1 MFDFIW
7 ENKPDIISRDTIT
20 NNYSKGGLKMID
32 IDKFIISL
40 KASWVKRLFY
50 SDTENDSPLKC
61 YYEQKLNE
69 FGANLIFE
77 SSLSQSDV
85 KSLFNKCYFLQDII
99 LSWMLIK
106 KYSQHSNYRK
116 RDSLE

>member
-7 ENKPDIISRDTIT
+7 ENKPDKISRDTIT
-20 NNYSKGGLKMID
+20 NDYSKGGLKMID

-61 YYEQKLNE
+61 YYEHKLNKFE
-69 FGANLIFE
+69 ANLIFE
-77 SSLSQSDV
+77 SSLNQSDEKNCLKNV
-85 KSLFNKCYFLQDII
+85 IFYKTLFYHGCL
-99 LSWMLIK
+99 
-106 KYSQHSNYRK
+106 
-116 RDSLE
+116 